1 MDIVQQFYNKM
12 AGQYDRLFRDWDA
25 SVCEQ
30 AAILDRIFAH
40 YGFDRTVHILDC
52 ACGIGT
58 QAIGLAAL
66 GFPVTGSDF
75 SDAELAQAKERAAK
89 QGVPIRFVHADFRAL
104 ERAFSEQFE
113 IVIAMDNALPHMLT
127 KADLEK
133 AVCSMI
139 GRVRK
144 GGIFAASIRDYDA
157 LLQDKPPYSPP
168 YIHQTA
174 DGRRVSFQTWNWNDE
189 NYHLIQ
195 YIIEDGEALAVSK
208 FECEYRA
215 VRRAELTALLYAA
228 GCRNVTWKMPEDTGF
243 YQPIVIAEK

>member
-12 AGQYDRLFRDWDA
+12 AGQYDRLFRDWNA
-25 SVCEQ
+25 SVSEQ
-30 AAILDRIFAH
+30 AAILDRIFAY
-40 YGFDRTVHILDC
+40 YGFDRTAHILDC

-66 GFPVTGSDF
+66 GYPVTGSDF
-75 SDAELAQAKERAAK
+75 SDAALAQAKERAAK
-89 QGVPIRFVHADFRAL
+89 QGVPIRFAHADFRVL
-104 ERAFSEQFE
+104 EHAFSEQFE

-144 GGIFAASIRDYDA
+144 GGMFAASIRDYDV

-168 YIHQTA
+168 YIYQTA

-228 GCRNVTWKMPEDTGF
+228 GCRNFTWKMPEDTGF